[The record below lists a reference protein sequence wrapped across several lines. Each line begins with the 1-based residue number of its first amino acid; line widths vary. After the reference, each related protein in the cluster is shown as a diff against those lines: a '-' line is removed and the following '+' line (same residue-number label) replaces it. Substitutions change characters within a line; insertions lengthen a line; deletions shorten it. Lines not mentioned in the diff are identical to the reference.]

1 MSSSGSNIPLPDVI
15 SDLASKTTR
24 GAGWRA
30 IETAGSEGLSFILFI
45 ILARLLLPEDFGIVA
60 LASSIVLSLQC
71 LLQFGLPESLIQR
84 SNLTEENIHSAMT
97 ASFVFGLMLVGLT
110 WVIAW
115 PLAWLLG
122 RPEFPPIFLGM
133 SSVLVL
139 QSLSFPLHGLL
150 RRELNMR
157 AIAIRTLM
165 ATSLGGITAAS
176 LAFNGFGP
184 WSLVAQQ
191 LIVASVGLIMLLRV
205 SKYRPWP
212 FRFKKE
218 ALQPLLRVARPVM
231 LGQFATQAA
240 RRLDAVA
247 LGLFLGNHEVGIY
260 FLVTR
265 VVQAVQMVTQ
275 FSIGELTLAV
285 LSRLQ
290 DEPERMREGVRR
302 ALKLTS
308 YVCLL
313 FFGALSLAAPVL
325 VPVVFGQAMADASE
339 PLRILALFA
348 TAGAIISTVVHVL
361 VSANAAS
368 TSSWVAVGAALVQLA
383 AVFFAARFGMIP
395 LVIAIGAV
403 QLILVL
409 PSFHLLS
416 SHVGLPRTSLVL
428 DQVPILIGFGVSWLA
443 ASMIGQFAG
452 IDSALISSMLSA
464 LLFGIVMIS
473 IGAFI
478 FRRDWPALFRAKK
491 A

>member
-1 MSSSGSNIPLPDVI
+1 MP
-15 SDLASKTTR
+15 DLAAKATR

-30 IETAGSEGLSFILFI
+30 LETAGSEGLSFILFVV
-45 ILARLLLPEDFGIVA
+45 LARLLVPEHFGIVA

-84 SNLTEENIHSAMT
+84 EDLSEKNIRSAMT
-97 ASFVFGLMLVGLT
+97 ASFVFGLCLFALT
-110 WVIAW
+110 WLLAW

-122 RPEFPPIFLGM
+122 RPEFPPVFLAL

-150 RRELNMR
+150 RRELNLK
-157 AIAIRTLM
+157 AIAIRTLT
-165 ATSLGGITAAS
+165 ATTIGGLTAAT
-176 LAFNGFGP
+176 LAWNGFGP

-205 SKYRPWP
+205 SKIWPWP
-212 FRFKKE
+212 FQFSRASFS
-218 ALQPLLRVARPVM
+218 PLIAVARPVM

-265 VVQAVQMVTQ
+265 VIQAVQMVTQ
-275 FSIGELTLAV
+275 FSIGEISLAV

-290 DEPERMREGVRR
+290 AEPARMRQGIRR
-302 ALKLTS
+302 ALRLTS
-308 YVCLL
+308 YVCLT
-313 FFGALSLAAPVL
+313 FFGGLSLVAPFL
-325 VPVVFGQAMADASE
+325 VPLVFGPAMADASE

-348 TAGAIISTVVHVL
+348 TAGAVISTVVHVL
-361 VSANAAS
+361 VSANAAT

-383 AVFFAARFGMIP
+383 AVFVAARFGMIP
-395 LVIAIGAV
+395 LVLAIGAV
-403 QLILVL
+403 QVVLVL

-416 SHVGLPRTSLVL
+416 RHVGLARPVFVM
-428 DQVPILIGFGVSWLA
+428 DQVPILLAFGFAWLLATGLMHWMGVGHELLVSVLSAVLFGVV
-443 ASMIGQFAG
+443 MT
-452 IDSALISSMLSA
+452 ALGGL
-464 LLFGIVMIS
+464 
-473 IGAFI
+473 I
-478 FRRDWPALFRAKK
+478 FRKDLPTLLRHKK
-491 A
+491 I